1 MICLETVESKIHLK
15 WVISKTRKIELF
27 TMPLVLKFMIVK
39 MLHLTNLDIKN
50 PEAKKE
56 YKIVI
61 FFAYNFKTKLVLLHM
76 YMNIDI
82 FRAHQKLIRFFLF
95 FLRF

>member
-39 MLHLTNLDIKN
+39 MLHLTNLDI
-50 PEAKKE
+50 
-56 YKIVI
+56 
-61 FFAYNFKTKLVLLHM
+61 
-76 YMNIDI
+76 
-82 FRAHQKLIRFFLF
+82 
-95 FLRF
+95 